1 MAEAAD
7 STIKGFLYQFNK
19 SLFEIL
25 ECDNQDIV
33 TVEGMIEDIDI
44 LNDDKIT
51 AIQCKYHESSSFSI
65 SNLMNPFLEL
75 FVEYCKNREI
85 GRNVKYILYE
95 YFPDND
101 SLLLDNIKNSIGK
114 TENKD
119 TILKYLSKL
128 YKISDLSVL
137 NLIEKPK
144 KTQNDKNIII
154 NYILNNRNNLE
165 FKYKIEDFWDNF
177 EYVQADKFE
186 DLKNS
191 VIEKMGCIFPKD
203 EVEYLYYPNA
213 ISMIAEVSSN
223 SDEKQRQIIKSN
235 FFTELEK
242 KKTFIYTKWACRAIN
257 RKSFLRLKQKELKDI
272 MNINSYVRVIVFSD
286 NFLKNIQDDDL
297 MQFIVQYIDKFNK
310 KPKLNKQ
317 PIFVFEEDCG
327 WKRMK
332 SVAKTLSQKNIYVK
346 SSLVFDSFDERIF
359 LNNEEDKDKPA
370 SFINIDCFIDVMSK
384 FRYDCLFSIGQQ
396 EKIKKCD
403 SIDIKNIQ
411 ELKYIFNISDC
422 LPEGL

>member
-191 VIEKMGCIFPKD
+191 VIEKM
-203 EVEYLYYPNA
+203 VT
-213 ISMIAEVSSN
+213 
-223 SDEKQRQIIKSN
+223 
-235 FFTELEK
+235 FFQK
-242 KKTFIYTKWACRAIN
+242 MKW
-257 RKSFLRLKQKELKDI
+257 
-272 MNINSYVRVIVFSD
+272 
-286 NFLKNIQDDDL
+286 
-297 MQFIVQYIDKFNK
+297 
-310 KPKLNKQ
+310 
-317 PIFVFEEDCG
+317 
-327 WKRMK
+327 
-332 SVAKTLSQKNIYVK
+332 NIYIT
-346 SSLVFDSFDERIF
+346 LTQY
-359 LNNEEDKDKPA
+359 L
-370 SFINIDCFIDVMSK
+370 
-384 FRYDCLFSIGQQ
+384 
-396 EKIKKCD
+396 
-403 SIDIKNIQ
+403 
-411 ELKYIFNISDC
+411 
-422 LPEGL
+422 

>member
-154 NYILNNRNNLE
+154 NYILINRNNLE

-213 ISMIAEVSSN
+213 ISMIVEVSSN

-235 FFTELEK
+235 FFYRIREK
-242 KKTFIYTKWACRAIN
+242 EDFYIYEMGLSRY
-257 RKSFLRLKQKELKDI
+257 KQK
-272 MNINSYVRVIVFSD
+272 
-286 NFLKNIQDDDL
+286 
-297 MQFIVQYIDKFNK
+297 KF
-310 KPKLNKQ
+310 
-317 PIFVFEEDCG
+317 F
-327 WKRMK
+327 
-332 SVAKTLSQKNIYVK
+332 
-346 SSLVFDSFDERIF
+346 
-359 LNNEEDKDKPA
+359 
-370 SFINIDCFIDVMSK
+370 
-384 FRYDCLFSIGQQ
+384 
-396 EKIKKCD
+396 KIKAKRT
-403 SIDIKNIQ
+403 KRHN
-411 ELKYIFNISDC
+411 EYK
-422 LPEGL
+422 